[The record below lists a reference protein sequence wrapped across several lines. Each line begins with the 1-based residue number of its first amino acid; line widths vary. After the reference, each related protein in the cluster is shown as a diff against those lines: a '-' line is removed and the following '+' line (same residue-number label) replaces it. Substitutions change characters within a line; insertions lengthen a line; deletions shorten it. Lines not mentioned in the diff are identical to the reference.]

1 MASPQPPA
9 PFGAGAVSQTTA
21 RLMNQ
26 HLEDELTERGS
37 QRDGG
42 DIDDSATPVSAD
54 EIEEETRHKEITA
67 LARTFSQRSQQSRRD
82 PVARAEPR
90 HEDLDVNTFLYPEQ
104 DPELNPNDLDHFN
117 SRKWTKN
124 LLQMTACDPDRY
136 PRRTAGVSF
145 RNLNVFGYGT
155 AADYQTNFGNAW
167 LKMMSWVQ
175 GQLGLREKKRI
186 DILRNFEGI
195 VHEGEMLVVLGRP
208 GRYVLRLVDRILQ
221 YLVLTKFIVDAPLS
235 CVPSRERLTAYFSL
249 KAPISNMRVSPGIT
263 CMDASVV
270 K

>member
-26 HLEDELTERGS
+26 RLEDELTEGGS
-37 QRDGG
+37 QQDGG
-42 DIDDSATPVSAD
+42 DSDDSATPVSAD

-67 LARTFSQRSQQSRRD
+67 LARTFSKLSQQSQQAH
-82 PVARAEPR
+82 VARAEPD
-90 HEDLDVNTFLYPEQ
+90 HEDGDLGVNTFLYPEV
-104 DPELNPNDLDHFN
+104 DPELNPNDPDHFN

-124 LLQMTACDPDRY
+124 FLQMTARDPDRY

-208 GRYVLRLVDRILQ
+208 GR
-221 YLVLTKFIVDAPLS
+221 
-235 CVPSRERLTAYFSL
+235 
-249 KAPISNMRVSPGIT
+249 
-263 CMDASVV
+263 
-270 K
+270 